1 LFCADAVARELELP
15 KDWLPVAAVA
25 VGHAASAPA
34 DHPHRDFGDYVLI
47 R

>member
-15 KDWLPVAAVA
+15 DDWLPMAAVA
-25 VGHAASAPA
+25 VGHAASTPP
-34 DHPHRDFGDYVLI
+34 DHSHRDPDEYVLI